1 MLKKLAFAAFAAM
14 LFTGCASFECSMRQG
29 ELAPG
34 VPEYTFNNG
43 LLEIKVVSGVSGIV
57 NSMEYLPGKLKLFEP
72 MKYHEKVHDLLPSQI
87 HVTVTGGRELVWGVK
102 SFINTPMDV
111 QHAYATKEKSSIRM
125 KTRFFQGENIEACK
139 TVEMSAGTL
148 AVDVTFALT
157 NRGRKPQQMSLW
169 KHLTAQLTPSQR
181 DTIIIPA
188 RGGVDRVA
196 GKAVMPVERDLLYH
210 DFDPEHKAAFVAPL
224 APWMARCASDGVNR
238 GTLVMYCSE
247 MVEKNAR
254 FYSWKHSVQKLHTA
268 EMILPP
274 RELAPGQSKEYK
286 IRYYYFPHL
295 RALRALDDA
304 TGFDIEPG
312 ALVVEN
318 AIPRGE
324 QQFGIY
330 CGGEPVGN
338 YRIPAL
344 APGRAYRIEL
354 DEKYTGRNIS
364 LDIITKDGKKINL
377 PIIKESVKK

>member
-1 MLKKLAFAAFAAM
+1 MLKKLTSAAVVLWLFA
-14 LFTGCASFECSMRQG
+14 GCASFECSMRQG

-43 LLEIKVVSGVSGIV
+43 LLKIKVVSGVSGIV
-57 NSMEYLPGKLKLFEP
+57 NGMEYLPGGLELFEP
-72 MKYHEKVHDLLPSQI
+72 MKYSEKVHDLLPSQI

-102 SFINTPMDV
+102 SFINTPMNV
-111 QHAYATKEKSSIRM
+111 QQAYATAEKSSICM
-125 KTRFFQGENIEACK
+125 STRFFQGENIEARK
-139 TVEMSAGTL
+139 TVEMRAGTL
-148 AVDVTFALT
+148 AVDVTFVIT

-196 GKAVMPVERDLLYH
+196 GRAVMPVEQDLLYH
-210 DFDPEHKAAFVAPL
+210 DFDPGIKAAFVAPL

-238 GTLVMYCSE
+238 GTLVMYCNE

-274 RELAPGQSKEYK
+274 RELAPGQSQEYK
-286 IRYYYFPHL
+286 IRYFYFPHL
-295 RALRALDDA
+295 RALRALDDG

-318 AIPRGE
+318 AVPRGE
-324 QQFGIY
+324 QQIDIY
-330 CGGEPVGN
+330 CGGGKVGN
-338 YRIPAL
+338 CRIPAL
-344 APGRAYRIEL
+344 AAGRAYRIKL
-354 DEKYTGRNIS
+354 DKKYTAGNVS

-377 PIIKESVKK
+377 PIIKEFVKK